1 MKEENI
7 EVVTTLVEEEAL
19 IDRTGDHIVLKDLK
33 EEIIAQDSEMKGKTT
48 GQEQG
53 ESTLLKKAGDTL
65 ATDEGDAKRPLV
77 MEGLLQASQ

>member
-1 MKEENI
+1 MKEEII
-7 EVVTTLVEEEAL
+7 EVDITLEEEAL
-19 IDRTGDHIVLKDLK
+19 TEDNIVLIGMRG
-33 EEIIAQDSEMKGKTT
+33 EIIAQDSEMKGKTT

-53 ESTLLKKAGDTL
+53 ENTLLKKAGDTL